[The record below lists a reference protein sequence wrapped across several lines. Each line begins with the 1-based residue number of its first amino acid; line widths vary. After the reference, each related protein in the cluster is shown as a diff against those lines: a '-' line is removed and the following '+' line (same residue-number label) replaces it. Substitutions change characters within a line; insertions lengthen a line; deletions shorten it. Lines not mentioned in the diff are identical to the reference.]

1 MLDGEVGVEE
11 IGRGLLEALREVVV
25 SYLLLT
31 DLSSHLLDFLLQQ
44 KIVLLEVLY
53 LAVVFVCEEGVLL
66 LQ

>member
-1 MLDGEVGVEE
+1 MLDGEVGLEE

-25 SYLLLT
+25 SYLLLA

>member
-1 MLDGEVGVEE
+1 MLDGEVGLEE
-11 IGRGLLEALREVVV
+11 IGRGLLEALREIVV
-25 SYLLLT
+25 SYLLLA

-53 LAVVFVCEEGVLL
+53 LTMVFVCEEGVLL

>member
-1 MLDGEVGVEE
+1 MLDGEVGLEE

-25 SYLLLT
+25 SYLLLA

-53 LAVVFVCEEGVLL
+53 LAVVFVCEEGVLI

>member
-11 IGRGLLEALREVVV
+11 IGRGLLEALREIVV
-25 SYLLLT
+25 SYLLLA

-53 LAVVFVCEEGVLL
+53 LTVVFVCEEGVLL

>member
-11 IGRGLLEALREVVV
+11 IGRGLLEALREIVV
-25 SYLLLT
+25 SYLLLA

>member
-1 MLDGEVGVEE
+1 MLDGEVGLEE
-11 IGRGLLEALREVVV
+11 IGRGLLEALREIVV
-25 SYLLLT
+25 SYLLLA

-53 LAVVFVCEEGVLL
+53 LAVVFVCEEGVLI

>member
-1 MLDGEVGVEE
+1 MLDGKVGLEE

-25 SYLLLT
+25 SYLLLA